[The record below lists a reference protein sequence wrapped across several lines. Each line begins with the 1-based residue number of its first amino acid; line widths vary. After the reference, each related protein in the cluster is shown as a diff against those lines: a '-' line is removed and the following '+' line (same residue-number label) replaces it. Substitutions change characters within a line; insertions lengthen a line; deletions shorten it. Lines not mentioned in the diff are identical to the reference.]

1 MIAGYLQIAPLFGL
15 KEHNFHVIRSMALD
29 FRADLLVLPELF
41 ATGYTF
47 TSSDEVKTLSEP
59 VNGPTARFLMELS
72 ALTGAVMVGG
82 FVETENGKYYNSC
95 LVTDHEKILGTY
107 RKIHLFNKEKLWF
120 SPGDRLPEVIDIGK
134 AKIGAMI
141 CFDWIFPE
149 LCRTLALKGAQVIVH
164 PSNLVLP
171 WAQRILF
178 ARCIENRV
186 FAVTANRI
194 GREQRGNDDFT
205 FTGGSQIMSYTGEIL
220 SSAPTDQP
228 HVGLAE
234 FDPSKADQKMI
245 NPFNDLLDDRRPEM
259 YNL

>member
-1 MIAGYLQIAPLFGL
+1 MITGYIQFAPVFGE
-15 KEHNFHVIRSMALD
+15 KEKNFNTVAALTRD
-29 FRADLLVLPELF
+29 IKADLLVLPELF

-47 TSSDEVKTLSEP
+47 TSLEEVKSFSEP
-59 VNGPTARFLMELS
+59 ENGPTARFLMELS
-72 ALTGAVMVGG
+72 ALTGVVMVGG
-82 FVETENGKYYNSC
+82 FVEAYDGKYYNSC
-95 LVTDHEKILGTY
+95 LVTDHERILGTY

-141 CFDWIFPE
+141 CFDWVFPE
-149 LCRTLALKGAQVIVH
+149 LCRTLALQGVQVIVH

-171 WAQRILF
+171 WAQRALF

-186 FAVTANRI
+186 FAITANRI
-194 GREQRGNDDFT
+194 GRETRGNDDFL
-205 FTGGSQIMSYTGEIL
+205 FTGGSQIMSCTGEIL

-228 HVGLAE
+228 FVGLSE

-245 NPFNDLLDDRRPEM
+245 NPFNDLLDDRRPEL

>member
-1 MIAGYLQIAPLFGL
+1 
-15 KEHNFHVIRSMALD
+15 
-29 FRADLLVLPELF
+29 
-41 ATGYTF
+41 
-47 TSSDEVKTLSEP
+47 
-59 VNGPTARFLMELS
+59 
-72 ALTGAVMVGG
+72 
-82 FVETENGKYYNSC
+82 
-95 LVTDHEKILGTY
+95 
-107 RKIHLFNKEKLWF
+107 
-120 SPGDRLPEVIDIGK
+120 
-134 AKIGAMI
+134 MI

-171 WAQRILF
+171 WAQRTLF

-186 FAVTANRI
+186 FAITANRI

-205 FTGGSQIMSYTGEIL
+205 FTGGSQIMSCTGEIL

-228 HVGLAE
+228 FVGLAG

-245 NPFNDLLDDRRPEM
+245 NPFNDLLGDRRPEM